1 MRKPRARTVA
11 AWSALMA
18 AQRRIAGELDRE
30 LREAHDVTID
40 ELDALTHLRRSRRAL
55 SMSELSERVLVRGAS
70 LTRLVDGLVERGWVV
85 RWYDDLDNRRV
96 LVELT
101 EEGREAQIEIVE
113 LYLDG
118 IARMVQRPLRGHD
131 IDQFAEALD
140 ALVAAA
146 EAGEGHSS
154 QRT

>member
-1 MRKPRARTVA
+1 
-11 AWSALMA
+11 MA
-18 AQRRIAGELDRE
+18 AQRRIAYQLDAE
-30 LREAHDVTID
+30 LRENHDVTID
-40 ELDALTHLRRSRRAL
+40 ELDILTQLRRSRRVL
-55 SMSELSERVLVRGAS
+55 RMSELADRVLVSRAS
-70 LTRLVDGLVERGWVV
+70 LTRLVDGLVDRGWLE

-101 EEGREAQIEIVE
+101 EEGREAQIEIAE

-131 IDQFAEALD
+131 IDVFADALD
-140 ALVAAA
+140 ALVAVTAT
-146 EAGEGHSS
+146 AGGHSS